1 MITVVVSINDRRRGG
16 GGGARRKQFDPA
28 ALMQVLMIAD
38 ISRGLEAEV
47 FEIISSHPEEGS
59 FLLFIKS
66 AGR

>member
-1 MITVVVSINDRRRGG
+1 MITVVVSINDRRGG